1 MDLYAGRVRF
11 LISRYYAARA
21 QTCFDRATRADPSL
35 SGTVTVGM
43 TIAPDGSISGAR
55 VARNSTGDAS
65 LGTCLQNEIRQ
76 WRLSPPP
83 GGESV
88 TMNLPFSR

>member
-1 MDLYAGRVRF
+1 MYAGRVRF

-21 QTCFDRATRADPSL
+21 ATCFDRATREDPSI
-35 SGTVTVGM
+35 SGTVTMGM
-43 TIAPDGSISGAR
+43 TIGSDGAVSSAR
-55 VARNSTGDAS
+55 VVRNSTGNAS

>member
-21 QTCFDRATRADPSL
+21 QTCFDRATRSDPSL
-35 SGTVTVGM
+35 SGTVTMGM
-43 TIAPDGSISGAR
+43 TISATGSVSSAR
-55 VARNSTGDAS
+55 VVRNSTGDAN
-65 LGTCLQNEIRQ
+65 LGVCLQNEMRQ
-76 WRLSPPP
+76 WTLSPPP